1 MDNKV
6 FFKNFIWRF
15 LERCGAQ
22 SITFIV
28 SIVLARIL
36 EPVVFGLIALVTV
49 FTTVMQVFIDSGL
62 GNALIQKKHADDLD
76 FSTVFYFNMVVCI
89 FLYLIMFFFAPL
101 IAHFYGMQ
109 DLVPI
114 IRVLSLILIVSGV
127 KNVQQAYV
135 SRQLIFKKFFIA
147 TLGGTVC
154 AAIVGL
160 WMAYTG
166 WGVWALVG
174 QMLTNQIVGTIVLW
188 GMVDWRPHLV
198 FSIERL
204 KKLLTYGW
212 KLLVSSLIDTL
223 YREIRQL
230 IVGKLYAATEL
241 AFYNKGEE
249 FPKLLALNIGTSI
262 DSVLFPTMSA
272 VQDDIQRI
280 RSMTRRAIKTSTYI
294 MMPMMMGLAVC
305 AKPLVMLILTDKW
318 LFCIPFLR
326 IFCFTYAFYP
336 VHTANLNAIK
346 AMGRSDL
353 FLKLEIVKKIIGIVA
368 LLVTM
373 WISVMAMA
381 YSLLV
386 VSVLSQIINSWPNR
400 KLLEYK
406 YRDQLRDM
414 CPQICLSVIMGAI
427 VYLITFLQINSVTML
442 LIQIITGIGI
452 YILGSK
458 IFKIDSFEYLLSVIC
473 GLLKR
478 NVK

>member
-36 EPVVFGLIALVTV
+36 EPEVFGLIALVTV

-212 KLLVSSLIDTL
+212 KLLVSSLIDT
-223 YREIRQL
+223 
-230 IVGKLYAATEL
+230 
-241 AFYNKGEE
+241 
-249 FPKLLALNIGTSI
+249 
-262 DSVLFPTMSA
+262 
-272 VQDDIQRI
+272 
-280 RSMTRRAIKTSTYI
+280 
-294 MMPMMMGLAVC
+294 
-305 AKPLVMLILTDKW
+305 
-318 LFCIPFLR
+318 
-326 IFCFTYAFYP
+326 
-336 VHTANLNAIK
+336 
-346 AMGRSDL
+346 
-353 FLKLEIVKKIIGIVA
+353 
-368 LLVTM
+368 
-373 WISVMAMA
+373 
-381 YSLLV
+381 
-386 VSVLSQIINSWPNR
+386 
-400 KLLEYK
+400 
-406 YRDQLRDM
+406 
-414 CPQICLSVIMGAI
+414 
-427 VYLITFLQINSVTML
+427 
-442 LIQIITGIGI
+442 
-452 YILGSK
+452 
-458 IFKIDSFEYLLSVIC
+458 
-473 GLLKR
+473 
-478 NVK
+478 